1 MTVFNGGL
9 KPDMTS
15 GLLNLNSVKQM
26 LFCIAQNESS
36 ARELDAYAML
46 GISNILEDAGNE
58 IEQRWNEMVDKEERL
73 IKRLRKLRAALA
85 ALSES
90 VNLVGRSDIAK
101 ILADDEKGGSNDA

>member
-1 MTVFNGGL
+1 MTVFSSGL

-46 GISNILEDAGNE
+46 GISNILEDAGSE
-58 IEQRWNEMVDKEERL
+58 IEQDWNEISSVRL
-73 IKRLRKLRAALA
+73 GFCL
-85 ALSES
+85 LSNFLIFDNIVS
-90 VNLVGRSDIAK
+90 V
-101 ILADDEKGGSNDA
+101 